1 MHLQDPEDVRNI
13 RAPEDVRNL
22 RAPEDVRTA
31 PSWPIV
37 TNTGL
42 RRDRTPS
49 IDTTTLRG
57 IRSRCLWH
65 LDGGGSRCRRGNHE
79 RRSRARISESRM
91 GFGSGRGAEE
101 VAASGGGSGDGQG
114 GYRSGAY
121 D

>member
-1 MHLQDPEDVRNI
+1 MKELESKK
-13 RAPEDVRNL
+13 L
-22 RAPEDVRTA
+22 Y
-31 PSWPIV
+31 
-37 TNTGL
+37 NTDTTVDYHCL

-57 IRSRCLWH
+57 IRSRCLRH

-79 RRSRARISESRM
+79 RRSRARIFESRM